1 MQLAPLNQSSRLS
14 GTLAYC
20 ATSPSVDVVVLIFV
34 CPSNKKREFVRRD
47 PIPADQVK
55 IRAHGD
61 VLPMLVLSDSFE
73 VVLPNVIERA
83 ETCQN
88 ECHGR
93 SLQNL
98 SPLGSISE
106 RCILTR
112 FRALFSGFGLR
123 LKFALHSL
131 RNLFLLLFFALL
143 FLLPFFE

>member
-73 VVLPNVIERA
+73 VALPNVIERA
-83 ETCQN
+83 ERARTN
-88 ECHGR
+88 VIVAP
-93 SLQNL
+93 SKTI
-98 SPLGSISE
+98 PLGSISE
-106 RCILTR
+106 RCVFTR

-131 RNLFLLLFFALL
+131 CNLFLLLFFALL